1 MVVLVLSE
9 NYLQAPVQPVNFIM
23 FSFYCKQFPLQG
35 SQPNQVASLVFML
48 LDRPVCLHTV
58 LIQFIT

>member
-23 FSFYCKQFPLQG
+23 FSFYCKQFPQKV
-35 SQPNQVASLVFML
+35 PNQVASLVFML